1 MACASRRIGKGEPMN
16 KMMNTR
22 KIRTG
27 LLATASSV
35 ALLGYVC
42 AAGESLAASGDDVQP
57 MLWVEF
63 GGQAERASDTP
74 ELFAPP
80 RLFNLAPPSVLSVL
94 TRSQEFPPFTTGFEG
109 KISFQPEDSD
119 WILSAGIRYGRS
131 GSTRHLHHQ
140 TAGLGPVP
148 FTFEGKYKYLTPYK
162 VVYADVHS
170 ATRESHAILDFQA
183 GKDLGLGLFGT
194 HGESIVSAGVRFA
207 QFTADSHATIHAR
220 PIYSLGAHMG
230 IPGFVISAPT
240 FHQANYTGIVHSA
253 RNTRAIG
260 PSLSWNASLP
270 VAGDISDMTLNV
282 DWGVNGAVLFG
293 RQRASVH
300 HQTKGYYRKG
310 FANATPKYSHG
321 YTNLP
326 TSHTRSRNVAIRNAA
341 AFVGLSLRS
350 PHAKLS
356 LGYRADFFFGA
367 LDGGIDTRKSENRE
381 FYGPFASISV
391 GLGD

>member
-1 MACASRRIGKGEPMN
+1 MSE
-16 KMMNTR
+16 MMYTR
-22 KIRTG
+22 KKIRTG
-27 LLATASSV
+27 LLATASSI

-42 AAGESLAASGDDVQP
+42 AANEVLAASGDDGRP
-57 MLWVEF
+57 ILWIEF
-63 GGQAERASDTP
+63 GGQAEHTGDAP

-80 RLFNLAPPSVLSVL
+80 FFNLSPPTVLSVL
-94 TRSQEFPPFTTGFEG
+94 TRSQQFPPYSNGFEG
-109 KISFQPEDSD
+109 KISFQPEDAD

-131 GSTRHLHHQ
+131 GSVRHLHHQ

-148 FTFEGKYKYLTPYK
+148 FTFEGKYKYHTPYK

-183 GKDLGLGLFGT
+183 GKDLGLGLFGA
-194 HGESIVSAGVRFA
+194 HGESVVSAGVRFA
-207 QFTADSHATIHAR
+207 QFVADSHATIHAR
-220 PIYSLGAHMG
+220 PIYSLGDHVG
-230 IPGFVISAPT
+230 IPGFLSFPT
-240 FHQANYTGIVHSA
+240 FHQATYSAAVHSA

-260 PSLSWNASLP
+260 PSLTWNASVP
-270 VAGDISDMTLNV
+270 VAGDSSGMMLNV

-300 HQTKGYYRKG
+300 HQTKGYYHKG
-310 FANATPKYSHG
+310 IADQTPKYAHG
-321 YTNLP
+321 YTNPP
-326 TSHTRSRNVAIRNAA
+326 TNHTRSRNVAIPNAG
-341 AFVGLSLRS
+341 AFVGLSLKS

-367 LDGGIDTRKSENRE
+367 LDGGIDTRKSQNRE
-381 FYGPFASISV
+381 FYGPFASISI